1 MPPNKRG
8 IFTQGFIV
16 QHAGLVFAIVAVG
29 LLYSLYI
36 RPKAEDLE
44 ISRQFLARAGDESAE
59 AMRRSFIVIIKDYEQ
74 QVCFTLMTWAT
85 ILLTYRLWLVA
96 RERSMLDREYLP
108 LGPGERILPEVALDH
123 HKEIRARLEHDA
135 TTRERLLPDFVL
147 TALHR
152 FHATH
157 SIQDAAASIQ
167 ERSQLAADELES
179 DLSLVRYI
187 AWAIPSVGFIGT
199 VRGIGDALAQADKAL
214 QGDLTG
220 VTNALGLAFN
230 STLIA
235 LLLSIVLM
243 FMMHVL
249 QSRQEHLIQ
258 DVQQY
263 CRNRII
269 DLMKVPAREDG
280 SASFV

>member
-1 MPPNKRG
+1 MPHPKRG

-16 QHAGLVFAIVAVG
+16 QNAGLIFAIVAVG
-29 LLYSLYI
+29 LLYSQYI
-36 RPKAEDLE
+36 RPKAEDIE
-44 ISRQFLARAGDESAE
+44 RTRIALARAGQEPTE
-59 AMRRSFIVIIKDYEQ
+59 GLTRSPVILVKDYEQ

-85 ILLTYRLWLVA
+85 ILLTYKLWLVA
-96 RERSMLDREYLP
+96 RERNMLDREVMH
-108 LGPGERILPEVALDH
+108 LGQGERILPDDALEH
-123 HKEIRARLEHDA
+123 QKEIEARLEKDRRA
-135 TTRERLLPDFVL
+135 RDRLLPAFVI
-147 TALHR
+147 TALQR

-157 SIQDAAASIQ
+157 SIQDSAASIQ

-235 LLLSIVLM
+235 LVLSIILM
-243 FMMHVL
+243 FMMHML

-258 DVQQY
+258 DIQTY
-263 CRNRII
+263 CRSRII
-269 DLMKVPAREDG
+269 DAMKVPAREDSG
-280 SASFV
+280 ASFV